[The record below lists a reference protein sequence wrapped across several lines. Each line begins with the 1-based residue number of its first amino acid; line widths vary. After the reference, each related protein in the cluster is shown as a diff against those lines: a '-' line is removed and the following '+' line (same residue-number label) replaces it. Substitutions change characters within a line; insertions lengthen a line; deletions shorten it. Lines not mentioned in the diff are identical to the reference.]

1 MSIPVLSYPPKSFGS
16 SKIATMKFILAL
28 VFLVIFCTG
37 SNAYSQDAPNVL
49 GNRSS
54 QLFFDPPR
62 ELEVASI
69 RVEGIESEATRSF
82 IIQTSGIEVG
92 QLVTVPID
100 PAFGEAIRSIFRLG
114 NYDDVKVYEDDR
126 AGDKVDLVIQVKEVP
141 RLGEYTFSGV
151 KKAHQKE
158 LKEKSPLLSRLPV
171 KLSDIERTE
180 QIIKDFYREKGQPLA
195 TVEVEREEHPDNTVD
210 LAFAVDRGPKVE
222 VEEIEI
228 VGNENLAAKKIRK
241 NMGTKQ
247 DVWWRFWKKAK
258 YDRKTYEEDLGKV
271 VAYMNENGYYD
282 AQVVKDSVYLDM
294 GDDGKSPGMKIQLQ
308 VHEGPQYHIRD
319 IDWEGNTVYTDE
331 FLNAS
336 LGFVTG
342 DPYNSTKL
350 DENLYANKHS
360 SDVSSLYMNRGYM
373 TFRVNPTIRVVEGD
387 SLDLSFDISEG
398 DIFEFGTI
406 EIAGNDKTKD
416 HVVRRELYTIPGQTF
431 SRDAIQESIR
441 RLMQLNYFS
450 QESLGAGPSVDVD
463 EARKMVDL
471 TYNLEETGSD
481 QLQLSGTWGQFGLV
495 LSLGFEFNNF
505 SAQNFFK
512 KGAWKPLPSGDG
524 QRLSLGI
531 QTNGRFYQNYSI
543 GYTEPWFRGKP
554 TPVGFSVSYSRIGQ
568 NPFFATTN
576 NTSLSTATGRVFY
589 EKRLKWPDDKFSY
602 LSGVQYQY
610 TNNEGLYRSL
620 PLGVSQEVTLQQ
632 ILTRNSTD
640 NPLFP
645 TQGSTMRFS
654 FELAPPVGEFIQ
666 YHKWRFTN
674 NWHIP
679 IIPKVSLSV
688 SADFGYVGSITGEDV
703 FFQRFVIGGSPFD
716 TQGSFNRLYLG
727 QDIIY
732 MRGYPAGGV
741 GAEGTRQRLIDSTT
755 GAISEG
761 EPIGGRIMNKYTSEL
776 RWMAIQSEQLQAA
789 PYVFMDGANAWND
802 FNSYNPAELYR
813 SAGFG
818 MRFFLPILGML
829 ELAYGYNFDEF
840 RPIPGARNDH
850 SGENQWL
857 FQFTIGQGF
866 NQ

>member
-1 MSIPVLSYPPKSFGS
+1 MNKKVSLVLFLLLFTGS
-16 SKIATMKFILAL
+16 SAF
-28 VFLVIFCTG
+28 G
-37 SNAYSQDAPNVL
+37 QDAPSLL
-49 GNRSS
+49 GNGQP
-54 QLFFDPPR
+54 QLFMEPPR

-69 RVEGIESEATRSF
+69 RVEGIENEATKSF
-82 IIQTSGIEVG
+82 IAQTSGIEVG
-92 QLVTVPID
+92 QHVTVPVD
-100 PAFGEAIRSIFRLG
+100 PVFGEAIRAIFRLG
-114 NYDDVKVYEDDR
+114 NYDDVKVYEGKR
-126 AGDKVDLVIQVKEVP
+126 NGDKVDLVIQVKEVP
-141 RLGEYTFSGV
+141 RLGEYTFTGV
-151 KKAHQKE
+151 RKSHRKE
-158 LKEKSPLLSRLPV
+158 LKEKAPLLARMPV
-171 KLSDIERTE
+171 KLSEIERTE
-180 QIIKDFYREKGQPLA
+180 QVIKDFYRDKGQPMA
-195 TVEVEREEHPDNTVD
+195 TVEVKQVEHPDNTVD
-210 LAFAVDRGPKVE
+210 VEFAVNRGPKVE
-222 VEEIEI
+222 VELIEI
-228 VGNENLAAKKIRK
+228 TGNENVSARKIRK
-241 NMGTKQ
+241 KMSTKQ
-247 DVWWRFWKKAK
+247 DTWWRFWKKAK
-258 YDRKTYEEDLGKV
+258 FDRTKYAEDHDKV
-271 VAYMNENGYYD
+271 IAFLNENGYYD
-282 AQVVKDSVYLDM
+282 AQIAQDTVYLDPGNTDGGK
-294 GDDGKSPGMKIQLQ
+294 GDPGMIVKMNI
-308 VHEGPQYHIRD
+308 HEGPQYHIRRVE
-319 IDWEGNTVYTDE
+319 WEGNTLYPDD
-331 FLNAS
+331 FLTAS
-336 LGFVTG
+336 LGLQKG
-342 DPYNSTKL
+342 DIYNSKKL
-350 DENLYANKHS
+350 EENLYANKRS

-373 TFRVNPTIRVVEGD
+373 TFRVQPTVRVVEGD
-387 SLDLSFDISEG
+387 SLDLSFDLSEG
-398 DIFEFGTI
+398 DIFEFGNV

-450 QESLGAGPSVDVD
+450 QESLGQGPSVDVD
-463 EARKMVDL
+463 EARKKVDL

-568 NPFFATTN
+568 NPFIRSIVDA
-576 NTSLSTATGRVFY
+576 SLSTVSGRVFY

-610 TNNEGLYRSL
+610 TDNNGLYSSL
-620 PLGVSQEVTLQQ
+620 PSGVSQEVTLQQ
-632 ILTRNSTD
+632 VLSRNSTD
-640 NPLFP
+640 HPLFP

-654 FELAPPVGEFIQ
+654 IDIAPPVGGFIQ
-666 YHKWRFTN
+666 YHKWRFQN

-679 IIPKVSLSV
+679 IIPKVSLSFG
-688 SADFGYVGSITGEDV
+688 ADFGYVGSITGDDV
-703 FFQRFVIGGSPFD
+703 FFQRFVVGGSPFD
-716 TQGSFNRLYLG
+716 TQGTFNRFFFAT
-727 QDIIY
+727 DIVY
-732 MRGYPAGGV
+732 MRGYPAGALGP
-741 GAEGTRQRLIDSTT
+741 RRND
-755 GAISEG
+755 
-761 EPIGGRIMNKYTSEL
+761 EPVGGRILNKYSSEL

-802 FNSYNPAELYR
+802 FNSYNPAELFR

-840 RPIPGARNDH
+840 APTALSRSDH
-850 SGENQWL
+850 TGERQWL